1 MSHKSA
7 KPAAPSGKG
16 ERPPCKDGAPL
27 RAAERRRHA
36 RLPVVEG
43 MIEPITVRFGSG
55 EDRKPGPAAGPSQP
69 AILTN
74 LSAGGM
80 SLLMFL
86 EPPHA
91 RRLDMLLTI
100 PGLEHLPIGGK
111 VVRVHQRGATYN
123 VGIAFTQISRKH
135 QDRISKMAED
145 HGDCEARITLKL
157 PEACVKNCSFHAL
170 CAKPHK
176 MPFWP
181 KK

>member
-1 MSHKSA
+1 MSHKHE
-7 KPAAPSGKG
+7 KPS
-16 ERPPCKDGAPL
+16 
-27 RAAERRRHA
+27 AERRQHA

-43 MIEPITVRFGSG
+43 MIEPITVQFPNGENSG
-55 EDRKPGPAAGPSQP
+55 AASGAAQP

-91 RRLDMLLTI
+91 RRLDMILNI
-100 PGLEHLPIGGK
+100 PGFEHVPISGK
-111 VVRVHQRGATYN
+111 VVRVHQKGPTYN
-123 VGIAFTQISRKH
+123 VGIAFVQISRKH
-135 QDRISKMAED
+135 QEQINRMAED
-145 HGDCEARITLKL
+145 HADCDTRIGLKL
-157 PEACVKNCSFHAL
+157 PEACVKTCTFHGL
-170 CAKPHK
+170 CVKSHK

>member
-1 MSHKSA
+1 MSHTTHKHE
-7 KPAAPSGKG
+7 KVGT
-16 ERPPCKDGAPL
+16 
-27 RAAERRRHA
+27 ERRAHV

-43 MIEPITVRFGSG
+43 MIEPITVQFGPG
-55 EDRKPGPAAGPSQP
+55 EGQSAPAAALGQP

-91 RRLDMLLTI
+91 RRLDMVLSI
-100 PGLEHLPIGGK
+100 PGLDRVPIAGR
-111 VVRVHQRGATYN
+111 VVRVHQRGPTYN
-123 VGIAFTQISRKH
+123 VGISFTQISKKH
-135 QDRISKMAED
+135 QDQISKMAED
-145 HGDCEARITLKL
+145 HGDCETRVALKL
-157 PEACVKNCSFHAL
+157 PEVCVKPCTFHAL
-170 CAKPHK
+170 CAKPQK